1 MLAIPVIQLLKDRE
15 HKLKLDLVSGEEGLG
30 KKIVIP
36 RIQKPGLALTGD
48 PVHLH
53 VGRIQVFGKPEI
65 SYMESLSSKIRN
77 EIITKMCKPDLACLV
92 ITCGLKVPLPMS
104 EVCEKNNVP
113 LFTTK
118 LLTFTFINR
127 VNKFLED
134 HLTASTCIH
143 GVLVDVFGVGILII
157 GRSGIGKSELAL
169 DLILRGHRLIADDI
183 VNIKKRPPA
192 TLYGTGSEIIKY
204 HMEIRGLGIINI
216 KDLFGIAATRDRKL
230 IELVIELQEWD
241 PSATY
246 DRLGIDEHQYTILDV
261 HIPFIRIPVRPGRNI
276 AAIVEIA
283 ARNQLLKLGG
293 HYSAREFQEQLNQE
307 ILTQTEAQKS
317 VWELLE

>member
-1 MLAIPVIQLLKDRE
+1 MLAIPVIQLSKDKE
-15 HKLKLDLVSGEEGLG
+15 HQLKLELVSGNEGLA

-53 VGRIQVFGKPEI
+53 VGRVQVFGKPEV
-65 SYMESLSSKIRN
+65 SYLESLPSKKKT
-77 EIITKMCKPDLACLV
+77 EIITKMCKPELACIV
-92 ITCGLKVPLPMS
+92 ITCGLKPPQPMTKI
-104 EVCEKNNVP
+104 CEQNSIP
-113 LFTTK
+113 LFVTK

-127 VNKFLED
+127 INRFLED
-134 HLTASTCIH
+134 HLTASTCVH

-183 VNIKKRPPA
+183 INIKKRPPA
-192 TLYGTGSEIIKY
+192 TLYGTSSEIIKY

-216 KDLFGIAATRDRKL
+216 KDLFGIAATRDKKL
-230 IELVIELQEWD
+230 IELVIELEEWH
-241 PSATY
+241 PGETY
-246 DRLGIDEHQYTILDV
+246 DRLGIDDHQYSLLGV
-261 HIPFIRIPVRPGRNI
+261 RIPFVRIPVRPGRNI

-307 ILTQTEAQKS
+307 ILAQTKAQKS

>member
-1 MLAIPVIQLLKDRE
+1 MLAIPVIQLLKDKE
-15 HKLKLDLVSGEEGLG
+15 HQLRLELASGEDGLV

-53 VGRIQVFGKPEI
+53 IGRIQVFGKPEI
-65 SYMESLSSKIRN
+65 SYLESLPSKRRK
-77 EIITKMCKPDLACLV
+77 EIIVKMCKPDLACLIV
-92 ITCGLKVPLPMS
+92 TCALKPPAIMT
-104 EVCEKNNVP
+104 EVCEKNKIP
-113 LFTTK
+113 LFTTD

-127 VNKFLED
+127 VNRFLED

-183 VNIKKRPPA
+183 VNIKKIPPA
-192 TLYGTGSEIIKY
+192 TLYGTSSEIIKY

-230 IELVIELQEWD
+230 IELVIELEEWD
-241 PSATY
+241 PVASY
-246 DRLGIDEHQYTILDV
+246 DRLGMDENQYTILHV
-261 HIPFIRIPVRPGRNI
+261 HVPFIKIPVRPGRNI

-283 ARNQLLKLGG
+283 SRNQLLKLGG

-307 ILTQTEAQKS
+307 ILTKTQAQKS

>member
-1 MLAIPVIQLLKDRE
+1 MLAIPVIQLSKDKE
-15 HKLKLDLVSGEEGLG
+15 HQLKLELLAGKEGLG

-53 VGRIQVFGKPEI
+53 VGRVQVFGKPEI
-65 SYMESLSSKIRN
+65 TYLKSLSTKKRE
-77 EIITKMCKPDLACLV
+77 EIITKMCKPELACII
-92 ITCGLKVPLPMS
+92 ITCGLEPPAPMS
-104 EVCEKNNVP
+104 KVCNKNQIP
-113 LFTTK
+113 LFATN

-127 VNKFLED
+127 INRFLED

-183 VNIKKRPPA
+183 INIKKRPPA
-192 TLYGTGSEIIKY
+192 TLYGTSSEIIKY

-230 IELVIELQEWD
+230 IELVIELEEWN
-241 PSATY
+241 PGEAY
-246 DRLGIDEHQYTILDV
+246 DRLGVDEHQYNLLGV
-261 HIPFIRIPVRPGRNI
+261 RIPFIRIPVRPGRNI

-307 ILTQTEAQKS
+307 ILAQTKAQKS

>member
-1 MLAIPVIQLLKDRE
+1 MLAIPIIQLLKDKE
-15 HKLKLDLVSGEEGLG
+15 HQLKLELVAGEQGLA
-30 KKIVIP
+30 KKILIP

-53 VGRIQVFGKPEI
+53 TGRVQIFGKPEM
-65 SYMESLSSKIRN
+65 SYLESLEQKN
-77 EIITKMCKPDLACLV
+77 KTDIINKLCKPDLSCIV
-92 ITCGLKVPLPMS
+92 ITCKLKPPQVM
-104 EVCEKNNVP
+104 VKACEKNNIP

-118 LLTFTFINR
+118 LFTFTLINR
-127 VNKFLED
+127 INRFLED
-134 HLTASTCIH
+134 HLTASTCLH
-143 GVLVDVFGVGILII
+143 GVLMDVFGIGILII

-183 VNIKKRPPA
+183 INIKKKPPA
-192 TLYGTGSEIIKY
+192 TLYGTSSEIIKY

-216 KDLFGIAATRDRKL
+216 KDLFGIAAIRDKKL
-230 IELVIELQEWD
+230 IELVVELEEWD
-241 PSATY
+241 SNTTY
-246 DRLGIDEHQYTILDV
+246 DRLGIDEHHYTILDV
-261 HIPFIRIPVRPGRNI
+261 HIPLIKIPVRPGRNI

-307 ILTQTEAQKS
+307 ILAQAEVQES
-317 VWELLE
+317 VWEQLE

>member
-1 MLAIPVIQLLKDRE
+1 MLAIPVIQLLKDKE
-15 HKLKLDLVSGEEGLG
+15 HQLKLELLAGENGLP

-53 VGRIQVFGKPEI
+53 VGRIQVFGKPEM
-65 SYMESLSSKIRN
+65 SYLESLQKKKQS
-77 EIITKMCKPDLACLV
+77 EIVEMMCKPELACFI
-92 ITCGLKVPLPMS
+92 ITCGLKPPDIMIKT
-104 EVCEKNNVP
+104 CGKNGIP
-113 LFTTK
+113 LFATD
-118 LLTFTFINR
+118 LLTFTLINR
-127 VNKFLED
+127 VNRFLDD

-143 GVLVDVFGVGILII
+143 GVLVDVFGIGILVI

-183 VNIKKRPPA
+183 VNIKKIPPA
-192 TLYGTGSEIIKY
+192 TLYGTSSEIIKY

-216 KDLFGIAATRDRKL
+216 KDLFGIAATRDKKL
-230 IELVIELQEWD
+230 IELVIELEEWN
-241 PSATY
+241 PTGGY
-246 DRLGIDEHQYTILDV
+246 DRLGMDEHQYCILDV
-261 HIPFIRIPVRPGRNI
+261 HIPFIKIPVRPGRNI

-307 ILTQTEAQKS
+307 ILSQAKSEKS

>member
-1 MLAIPVIQLLKDRE
+1 MLAIPVIQLSKDKE
-15 HKLKLDLVSGEEGLG
+15 HQLKLELAAGKEGLA

-53 VGRIQVFGKPEI
+53 IGRVQVFGKPEI
-65 SYMESLSSKIRN
+65 SYLESLSAEKRT
-77 EIITKMCKPDLACLV
+77 EIITKMCKPELACIV
-92 ITCGLKVPLPMS
+92 ITCGLKPPAPMIKT
-104 EVCEKNNVP
+104 CNQNQIP
-113 LFTTK
+113 LFITN

-127 VNKFLED
+127 INRFLED

-183 VNIKKRPPA
+183 INIKKRPPA
-192 TLYGTGSEIIKY
+192 TLYGTSSEIIKY

-230 IELVIELQEWD
+230 IELVIELEEWN

-246 DRLGIDEHQYTILDV
+246 DRLGIDEHQYTLLGV
-261 HIPFIRIPVRPGRNI
+261 RIPFIRIPVRPGRNI

-307 ILTQTEAQKS
+307 ILSQSKAQKS

>member
-1 MLAIPVIQLLKDRE
+1 MLAIPVIQLLKDKE
-15 HKLKLDLVSGEEGLG
+15 HQLKIELVAGGEGLG

-53 VGRIQVFGKPEI
+53 VGRLQVFGKPEI
-65 SYMESLSSKIRN
+65 SYLESLPEKKQS
-77 EIITKMCKPDLACLV
+77 EIIKKMCKPDLACIV
-92 ITCGLKVPLPMS
+92 ITCGLEPPAQMIKS
-104 EVCEKNNVP
+104 CEENHIP

-127 VNKFLED
+127 VNRFLED
-134 HLTASTCIH
+134 NLTASTCIH
-143 GVLVDVFGVGILII
+143 GVLVDVFGVGVLVI

-183 VNIKKRPPA
+183 VNIKKIPPA
-192 TLYGTGSEIIKY
+192 TLYGNSSEIIKY

-216 KDLFGIAATRDRKL
+216 KDLFGIAAIRDKKL
-230 IELVIELQEWD
+230 VELVIELEEWD
-241 PSATY
+241 PSASY
-246 DRLGIDEHQYTILDV
+246 DRLGVDEHQYTILDV
-261 HIPFIRIPVRPGRNI
+261 HIPFVRIPVRPGRNI

-283 ARNQLLKLGG
+283 SRNQLLKFGG
-293 HYSAREFQEQLNQE
+293 HYSAKEFQEQLDHE
-307 ILTQTEAQKS
+307 ILTQTKSEKS